1 MTLITLIRHGQTD
14 WNLDGRIQ
22 GSTDI
27 PLNDTGR
34 AQARAAAA
42 LLAGT
47 CFDHVYASPLAR
59 ARETAEI
66 IAGELGLPAPLVTVG
81 MREHEFGAAEGL
93 LWDEYRERFGTR
105 RDEVPGA
112 ETIRQ
117 LTDRALS
124 SLGRID
130 LAARRRSA
138 PRTESV
144 LVATHG
150 GVIRALLEHAS
161 GGTLPE
167 PGVRLGNGSL
177 HRFAM
182 DGGGL
187 RLLDTVAVRAGA
199 GTGHPPR
206 RT

>member
-14 WNLDGRIQ
+14 WNLAGRIQ

-34 AQARAAAA
+34 AQARAAAVR
-42 LLAGT
+42 LAGT
-47 CFDHVYASPLAR
+47 PFDHVYASPLSR
-59 ARETAEI
+59 ARETAAI
-66 IAGELGLPAPLVTVG
+66 IAGEFGLPAPLVTVG
-81 MREHEFGAAEGL
+81 MREHEFGEAEGL
-93 LWDEYRERFGTR
+93 LWEQYRERFGAR
-105 RDEVPGA
+105 RDDVPGA
-112 ETIRQ
+112 ETVAQ
-117 LTDRALS
+117 LTARALD
-124 SLGRID
+124 SLERID
-130 LAARRRSA
+130 RAARRRSA

-161 GGTLPE
+161 GGTLPA
-167 PGVRLGNGSL
+167 PGERLGNGSV

-187 RLLDTVAVRAGA
+187 RLLDAVTV
-199 GTGHPPR
+199 
-206 RT
+206 

>member
-14 WNLDGRIQ
+14 WNLEGRIQ
-22 GSTDI
+22 GTTDI

-34 AQARAAAA
+34 AQARAAAQR
-42 LLAGT
+42 LAGT
-47 CFDHVYASPLAR
+47 PFDRVYASPLSR

-66 IAGELGLPAPLVTVG
+66 IAGELDLAAPLVAVG

-93 LWDEYRERFGTR
+93 LWDECRERFGGLR
-105 RDEVPGA
+105 GDVPGA
-112 ETIRQ
+112 ETVQQ

-124 SLGRID
+124 ALARID
-130 LAARRRSA
+130 LTARRRSA
-138 PRTESV
+138 PRSESV

-150 GVIRALLEHAS
+150 GVIRALLEHTS
-161 GGTLPE
+161 GGTLPA
-167 PGVRLGNGSL
+167 PGERLGNGSV

-187 RLLDTVAVRAGA
+187 RLLDAVRA
-199 GTGHPPR
+199 
-206 RT
+206 

>member
-14 WNLDGRIQ
+14 WNLEGRIQ

-27 PLNDTGR
+27 PLNETGR
-34 AQARAAAA
+34 TQARAAAA
-42 LLAGT
+42 QLSGT
-47 CFDHVYASPLAR
+47 RFDHVYASPLSR

-66 IAGELGLPAPLVTVG
+66 IARELGLPAPLITVG

-93 LWDEYRERFGTR
+93 LWDAYRERFGAHR
-105 RDEVPGA
+105 EAVPGA
-112 ETIRQ
+112 ETVQQ
-117 LTDRALS
+117 LTQRALA
-124 SLGRID
+124 SLERID

-138 PRTESV
+138 PRTETV

-161 GGTLPE
+161 GGTLPA
-167 PGVRLGNGSL
+167 PGERLGNGSV

-187 RLLDTVAVRAGA
+187 RLLDAIPA
-199 GTGHPPR
+199 
-206 RT
+206 

>member
-34 AQARAAAA
+34 AQARAAAVR
-42 LLAGT
+42 LAGQP
-47 CFDHVYASPLAR
+47 FDHVYASPLVR
-59 ARETAEI
+59 AIETAEI
-66 IAGELGLPAPLVTVG
+66 IARELGLAVPLITVG
-81 MREHEFGAAEGL
+81 MREHEFGEAEGL
-93 LWDEYRERFGTR
+93 LWDQYRERFGAR
-105 RDEVPGA
+105 HDDVPGA
-112 ETIRQ
+112 ETTAQ
-117 LTDRALS
+117 LTDRALA
-124 SLGRID
+124 SLARID

-138 PRTESV
+138 PRVEFV
-144 LVATHG
+144 LVCTHG

-161 GGTLPE
+161 GGTLPA
-167 PGVRLGNGSL
+167 PGERLGNGSV

-187 RLLDTVAVRAGA
+187 RLLDAAVV
-199 GTGHPPR
+199 
-206 RT
+206 

>member
-14 WNLDGRIQ
+14 WNLEGRIQ

-42 LLAGT
+42 RLAGT
-47 CFDHVYASPLAR
+47 RFDHVYTSPLMR
-59 ARETAEI
+59 AHETAEI
-66 IAGELGLPAPLVTVG
+66 IAGELGLPAPLITVG

-93 LWDEYRERFGTR
+93 LWDAYRERFGAD
-105 RDEVPGA
+105 RDAIPGA
-112 ETIRQ
+112 ETVPQ
-117 LTDRALS
+117 LTERALS
-124 SLGRID
+124 SLERID
-130 LAARRRSA
+130 RAARRRSA

-161 GGTLPE
+161 GGTLPA
-167 PGVRLGNGSL
+167 PGERLGNGSV

-182 DGGGL
+182 DGGGI
-187 RLLDTVAVRAGA
+187 RLLDAVAV
-199 GTGHPPR
+199 
-206 RT
+206 

>member
-1 MTLITLIRHGQTD
+1 VTLITLIRHGQTD
-14 WNLDGRIQ
+14 WNLEGRIQ

-34 AQARAAAA
+34 AQARRAAA

-47 CFDHVYASPLAR
+47 SFDHVYASPLAR

-66 IAGELGLPAPLVTVG
+66 IAGELGLPAPLITAG

-93 LWDEYRERFGTR
+93 LWDAYRERFGAD
-105 RDEVPGA
+105 RDNIPGA
-112 ETIRQ
+112 ETVQQ
-117 LTDRALS
+117 LTERALS
-124 SLGRID
+124 SLERID

-161 GGTLPE
+161 GGTLPA
-167 PGVRLGNGSL
+167 PGERLGNGSV

-182 DGGGL
+182 DGGGI
-187 RLLDTVAVRAGA
+187 RLLDRAAV
-199 GTGHPPR
+199 
-206 RT
+206 